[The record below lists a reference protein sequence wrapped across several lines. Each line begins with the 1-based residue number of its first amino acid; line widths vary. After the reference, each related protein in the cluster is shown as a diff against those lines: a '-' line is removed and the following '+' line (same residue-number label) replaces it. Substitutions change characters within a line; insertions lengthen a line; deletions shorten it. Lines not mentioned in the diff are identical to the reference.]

1 MTIKIQSIS
10 KQFGAWVI
18 RLINKTRNHI
28 YTYIL
33 FATIIAG
40 LLSIATWLILNDASN
55 MLYLR
60 NYGKRAEAISR
71 DITTMV
77 ESGNFTY
84 YQAIETI
91 DLTQYYKE
99 NIRLVSNKGEKHSND
114 NKRINFPYNDS
125 VYMFPIN
132 YSDSSGQILIMPR
145 RRMFGAA
152 VL

>member
-77 ESGNFTY
+77 ESGNFT
-84 YQAIETI
+84 
-91 DLTQYYKE
+91 
-99 NIRLVSNKGEKHSND
+99 
-114 NKRINFPYNDS
+114 
-125 VYMFPIN
+125 
-132 YSDSSGQILIMPR
+132 
-145 RRMFGAA
+145 
-152 VL
+152 